1 MALSLLPM
9 AVAAFLRGSFR
20 EAAAI
25 MTWAVVFTAVVTALP
40 LEFMR
45 YGVELSPA
53 GIANGTV
60 LLPWKDMV
68 RIEVSDGWLSRRVWF
83 VRDGR
88 RTVLR
93 GPWVLRTVF
102 RTGYA
107 EFDSGVAELRRWAE
121 AHAPEA
127 GWVYR
132 RRGPDW
138 LGDLV
143 VMLTNCVSILVGVAV
158 MDFLP

>member
-1 MALSLLPM
+1 MPLPIIYSETYKLHNPT
-9 AVAAFLRGSFR
+9 FEIWPGGWIR
-20 EAAAI
+20 EYFESPQRVEI
-25 MTWAVVFTAVVTALP
+25 ILTAL
-40 LEFMR
+40 R
-45 YGVELSPA
+45 S
-53 GIANGTV
+53 T
-60 LLPWKDMV
+60 
-68 RIEVSDGWLSRRVWF
+68 GWV
-83 VRDGR
+83 
-88 RTVLR
+88 
-93 GPWVLRTVF
+93 
-102 RTGYA
+102 
-107 EFDSGVAELRRWAE
+107 E